1 MYTRYSIVQAGLQKG
16 LTTMRMTMTMLMNI
30 LFVPLKSFEKN
41 ISFLSGSE
49 RKEWTEAQNLGN
61 QEFEI

>member
-49 RKEWTEAQNLGN
+49 RKE
-61 QEFEI
+61 